1 LAELWP
7 EPHYERKYLYPKQEL
22 AALIAEA
29 TARGLTAN
37 ELTEIQELGS
47 DGYGVVS
54 QLEQI
59 SVWLARHP
67 AAA

>member
-1 LAELWP
+1 MSASFLTP
-7 EPHYERKYLYPKQEL
+7 RQEL

-29 TARGLTAN
+29 TARGLTAK
-37 ELTEIQELGS
+37 ELTEIQNLGS

-59 SVWLARHP
+59 YVWLARHP
-67 AAA
+67 VAA